1 MGPQALFSALQVPED
16 VSLISESSKVESNN
30 WDVNPT
36 NENIFSQPSGLV
48 GLVPVEVE
56 VVGLLVGVELMPVV
70 VVA

>member
-1 MGPQALFSALQVPED
+1 M
-16 VSLISESSKVESNN
+16 SLISESSKVESNN

-48 GLVPVEVE
+48 GLVPVEAE